1 MQSASREAPHATHRL
16 LYFLGCNSFF
26 NAKIIDANLKTLEFC
41 KIRDRDTKG
50 LVHCAAI
57 TEQSEPGVARTEG
70 FALKKILHPKN
81 KIARG
86 IRRTRR
92 GTIRRMF

>member
-26 NAKIIDANLKTLEFC
+26 NAKTIDANLKTLQFC

-50 LVHCAAI
+50 LVHCAAK
-57 TEQSEPGVARTEG
+57 TERSEPEAARAEG
-70 FALKKILHPKN
+70 IAQKN
-81 KIARG
+81 IS
-86 IRRTRR
+86 T
-92 GTIRRMF
+92 